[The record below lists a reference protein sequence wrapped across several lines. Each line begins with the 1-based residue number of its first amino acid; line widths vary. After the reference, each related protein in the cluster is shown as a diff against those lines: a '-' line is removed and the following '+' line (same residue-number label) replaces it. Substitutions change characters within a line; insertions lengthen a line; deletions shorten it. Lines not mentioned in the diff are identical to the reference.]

1 MKQAFLIND
10 RIQLRAVEPSDLDI
24 MYDLE
29 NDPTMWDVSS
39 FTVPYSRY
47 VLRQYIEQSQC
58 DVFADKQLRLMIAR
72 REDRKVIG
80 TIDLTDF
87 VPLHGRAAVGIAIH
101 QDHRNQGYATDAL
114 MLLRQYAFD
123 FLSLKQL
130 YAHIPANNEASLKLF
145 ERCGFVKSGLL
156 KEWVLTDD
164 SFKDVVLVQC
174 INPKKNRACI

>member
-1 MKQAFLIND
+1 MKQANFLMSD
-10 RIQLRAVEPSDLDI
+10 RIQLRAVEPADLDV

-39 FTVPYSRY
+39 FTVPYSHY

-72 REDRKVIG
+72 RTDGRVIG

-87 VPLHGRAAVGIAIH
+87 IPLHGRAAVGIAIH
-101 QDHRNQGYATDAL
+101 QDFRQQGYAAEAL
-114 MLLRQYAFD
+114 ELLCRYAFD

-130 YAHIPANNEASLKLF
+130 YAHIPAHNEASLKLF
-145 ERCGFVKSGLL
+145 AHCGFVPSGRL
-156 KEWVLTDD
+156 KDWILTED
-164 SFKDVVLVQC
+164 SFKDVILVQR
-174 INPKKNRACI
+174 INQKKK